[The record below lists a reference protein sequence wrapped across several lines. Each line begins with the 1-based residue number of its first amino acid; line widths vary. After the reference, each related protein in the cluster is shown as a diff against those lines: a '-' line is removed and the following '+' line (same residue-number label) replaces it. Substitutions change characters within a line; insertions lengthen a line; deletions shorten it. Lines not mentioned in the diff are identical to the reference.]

1 MNKNVSEND
10 DVLMTIAIFSEKN
23 KENIRVSEFVGL
35 GRNKAFWPEYLPI
48 RVLILEIRVFEE
60 FPHLHGI

>member
-1 MNKNVSEND
+1 
-10 DVLMTIAIFSEKN
+10 MTIPIFSEKN
-23 KENIRVSEFVGL
+23 REEIRVSEFVGS